1 MIHYIAGIAILLASA
16 TIHWGINLKRDW
28 AAAAG
33 TATVS
38 LDLPAQVGPYRQNG
52 EDIDPGDV
60 VRKALEV
67 GKSDILMRYY
77 TAPNGAPILV
87 TIVYAGQKRRSLH
100 FPEVCLVG
108 QGWEV
113 EQSYSAPVGIEF
125 EARRLVIFRGDD
137 EQAVLYW
144 LKTGKR
150 FTSSTFMNAI
160 YWAREQ
166 LFFGTPTSSMI
177 KLSMPVLKQMG
188 QDDEEAFAVLDD
200 FASRLGPIL
209 LENDYLD

>member
-1 MIHYIAGIAILLASA
+1 MIHYVLGIAILLASA
-16 TIHWGINLKRDW
+16 SVHWAINLKRDW
-28 AAAAG
+28 AAAAE
-33 TATVS
+33 TPAVN
-38 LDLPAQVGPYRQNG
+38 LNLPSEVGPYRQNG
-52 EDIDPGDV
+52 EDIDPGDD
-60 VRKALEV
+60 VRAALET
-67 GKSDILMRYY
+67 SDILMRYY

-113 EQSYSAPVGIEF
+113 EQAYAAPVGIEF
-125 EARRLVIFRGDD
+125 EGRRLVIFRGDD

-150 FTSSTFMNAI
+150 FTSSTFMNALF
-160 YWAREQ
+160 WAREQ
-166 LFFGTPTSSMI
+166 LMFGTPTSSMI
-177 KLSMPVLKQMG
+177 KLSMPVLKQAG
-188 QDDEEAFAVLDD
+188 QDEEEAFAILDD

-209 LENDYLD
+209 LESNYLD

>member
-1 MIHYIAGIAILLASA
+1 MIHYVLGIAILLASA
-16 TIHWGINLKRDW
+16 SVHWAINLKRDW
-28 AAAAG
+28 AAAAE
-33 TATVS
+33 TPAVN
-38 LDLPAQVGPYRQNG
+38 LNLPSEVGPYRQNG
-52 EDIDPGDV
+52 EDIDPGDD
-60 VRKALEV
+60 VRAALET
-67 GKSDILMRYY
+67 SDILMRYY

-113 EQSYSAPVGIEF
+113 EQAYAAPVGIEF
-125 EARRLVIFRGDD
+125 EGRRLVIFRGDD

-150 FTSSTFMNAI
+150 FTSSTFMNALF
-160 YWAREQ
+160 WAREQ
-166 LFFGTPTSSMI
+166 LMFGTPTSSMI
-177 KLSMPVLKQMG
+177 KLSMPVLKQVG
-188 QDDEEAFAVLDD
+188 QDEEEAFAILDD

-209 LENDYLD
+209 LESNYLD

>member
-1 MIHYIAGIAILLASA
+1 MMHYIVGIAILTASA
-16 TIHWGINLKRDW
+16 SVHWAINLKRDW
-28 AAAAG
+28 AAAAD
-33 TATVS
+33 TPAVN
-38 LDLPAQVGPYRQNG
+38 LNLPAVVGPYRQNG
-52 EDIDPGDV
+52 EDIDPGDE
-60 VRKALEV
+60 VRKALET
-67 GKSDILMRYY
+67 SDILMRYY

-113 EQSYSAPVGIEF
+113 EQAYAAPVGIEF
-125 EARRLVIFRGDD
+125 EGRRLVIFRGDD

-150 FTSSTFMNAI
+150 FTSSTFINAL

-166 LFFGTPTSSMI
+166 LMFGTPTSSMI
-177 KLSMPVLKQMG
+177 KLSMPVLKQAG
-188 QDDEEAFAVLDD
+188 QDEEEAFAILDD

-209 LENDYLD
+209 LENNYLD

>member
-1 MIHYIAGIAILLASA
+1 MIHYVLGIAILLASA
-16 TIHWGINLKRDW
+16 SVHWAINLKRDW
-28 AAAAG
+28 AAGAETPA
-33 TATVS
+33 VN
-38 LDLPAQVGPYRQNG
+38 LNLPSEVGPYRQNG
-52 EDIDPGDV
+52 EDIDPGDD
-60 VRKALEV
+60 VRAALET
-67 GKSDILMRYY
+67 SDILMRYY

-113 EQSYSAPVGIEF
+113 EQAYAAPVGIEF
-125 EARRLVIFRGDD
+125 EGRRLVIFRGDD

-150 FTSSTFMNAI
+150 FTSSTFMNALF
-160 YWAREQ
+160 WAREQ
-166 LFFGTPTSSMI
+166 LMFGTPTSSMI
-177 KLSMPVLKQMG
+177 KLSMPVLKQAG
-188 QDDEEAFAVLDD
+188 QDEEEAFAILDD

-209 LENDYLD
+209 LESNYLD

>member
-1 MIHYIAGIAILLASA
+1 MMHYVLGIAILLASA
-16 TIHWGINLKRDW
+16 SVHWAINLKRDW
-28 AAAAG
+28 AAAAD
-33 TATVS
+33 TPAVN
-38 LDLPAQVGPYRQNG
+38 LNLPSVVGPYRQNG
-52 EDIDPGDV
+52 EDMDPGDD
-60 VRKALEV
+60 VRAALET
-67 GKSDILMRYY
+67 SDILMRYY

-113 EQSYSAPVGIEF
+113 EQAYAAPVGIEF
-125 EARRLVIFRGDD
+125 EGRRLVIFRGDD

-150 FTSSTFMNAI
+150 FTSSTFMNALF
-160 YWAREQ
+160 WAREQ
-166 LFFGTPTSSMI
+166 LMFGTPTSSMI
-177 KLSMPVLKQMG
+177 KLSMPVLKQVG
-188 QDDEEAFAVLDD
+188 QDEEEAFAILDD

-209 LENDYLD
+209 LESNYLD

>member
-1 MIHYIAGIAILLASA
+1 MRHYIAGIAILLVSASL
-16 TIHWGINLKRDW
+16 HWGINLKRDW
-28 AAAAG
+28 AAAAD
-33 TATVS
+33 TPLVNLS
-38 LDLPAQVGPYRQNG
+38 LPSEVGPYRQHG

-60 VRKALEV
+60 VRKALET
-67 GKSDILMRYY
+67 SDILMRYY

-113 EQSYSAPVGIEF
+113 EQAYSAPVGIEF
-125 EARRLVIFRGDD
+125 EGRRLVIFRGDD

-166 LFFGTPTSSMI
+166 LLFGTPTSSMI
-177 KLSMPVLKQMG
+177 KLSMPVLKQVG
-188 QDDEEAFAVLDD
+188 QDQEAAFAILDD

-209 LENDYLD
+209 LENNYLD

>member
-1 MIHYIAGIAILLASA
+1 MIHYVVGIAILLASA
-16 TIHWGINLKRDW
+16 SVHWAINLKRDW
-28 AAAAG
+28 AAGAETPA
-33 TATVS
+33 VN
-38 LDLPAQVGPYRQNG
+38 LNLPSAVGPYRQNG
-52 EDIDPGDV
+52 EDIDPGDD
-60 VRKALEV
+60 VRAALET
-67 GKSDILMRYY
+67 SDILMRYY

-113 EQSYSAPVGIEF
+113 EQAYAAPVGIEF
-125 EARRLVIFRGDD
+125 EGRRLVIFRGDD

-150 FTSSTFMNAI
+150 FTSSTFMNALF
-160 YWAREQ
+160 WAREQ
-166 LFFGTPTSSMI
+166 LMFGTPTSSMI
-177 KLSMPVLKQMG
+177 KLSMPVLKQAG
-188 QDDEEAFAVLDD
+188 QDEEEAFAILDD

-209 LENDYLD
+209 LENNYLD

>member
-1 MIHYIAGIAILLASA
+1 MMHYIVGIAILVASA
-16 TIHWGINLKRDW
+16 SVHWAINLKRDW
-28 AAAAG
+28 AAAAD
-33 TATVS
+33 TPTVN
-38 LDLPAQVGPYRQNG
+38 LNLPAEVGPYRQIG
-52 EDIDPGDV
+52 EDIDPGDD
-60 VRKALEV
+60 VRKALET
-67 GKSDILMRYY
+67 SDILMRYY
-77 TAPNGAPILV
+77 SAPNGAPILV

-113 EQSYSAPVGIEF
+113 EQAYAAPVGIEF

-150 FTSSTFMNAI
+150 FTSSTFINALF
-160 YWAREQ
+160 WAREQ
-166 LFFGTPTSSMI
+166 LIFGTPTSSMI
-177 KLSMPVLKQMG
+177 KLSMPVLKQVG
-188 QDDEEAFAVLDD
+188 QDEEEAFAILDD

-209 LENDYLD
+209 LENNYLD

>member
-1 MIHYIAGIAILLASA
+1 MIHYIVGITILVVSASTHWAIS
-16 TIHWGINLKRDW
+16 LKRDW
-28 AAAAG
+28 AAAAD
-33 TATVS
+33 TPAVN
-38 LDLPAQVGPYRQNG
+38 LNLPSEVGPYRQNG
-52 EDIDPGDV
+52 EDIDPGDE
-60 VRKALEV
+60 VRKALET
-67 GKSDILMRYY
+67 SDILMRYY

-113 EQSYSAPVGIEF
+113 EQAYAAPVGIEF
-125 EARRLVIFRGDD
+125 EGRRLVIFRGDD

-144 LKTGKR
+144 LKTGKQ
-150 FTSSTFMNAI
+150 FTSSTFINAL

-166 LFFGTPTSSMI
+166 LIFGTPTSSMI
-177 KLSMPVLKQMG
+177 KLSMPVLKQAG
-188 QDDEEAFAVLDD
+188 QDEEEAFAILDD

-209 LENDYLD
+209 LENNYLD

>member
-1 MIHYIAGIAILLASA
+1 MIHYVVGIAILLASA
-16 TIHWGINLKRDW
+16 SVHWAINLKRDW
-28 AAAAG
+28 AAAAE
-33 TATVS
+33 TPAVN
-38 LDLPAQVGPYRQNG
+38 LNLPSQVGPYLQNG
-52 EDIDPGDV
+52 EDIDPGDE
-60 VRKALEV
+60 VRAALET
-67 GKSDILMRYY
+67 SDILMRYY

-113 EQSYSAPVGIEF
+113 EQAYAAPVGIEF
-125 EARRLVIFRGDD
+125 EGRRLVIFRGDE

-150 FTSSTFMNAI
+150 FTSSTFMNALF
-160 YWAREQ
+160 WASEQ
-166 LFFGTPTSSMI
+166 LMFGTPTSSMI
-177 KLSMPVLKQMG
+177 KLSMPVLKNSG
-188 QDDEEAFAVLDD
+188 QDEEEAFAILDD

-209 LENDYLD
+209 LENNYLD